1 MGKSAIRL
9 AIRIKRKLH
18 RPSVK
23 KTKDAAIHR
32 KLSHLTLWE
41 NAKVVLL
48 YAPIPHEKEVD
59 TWPIIER
66 AMNNKKTVALPV
78 TNKKDRSITLRVI
91 TSRDDT
97 ELCDFKF
104 PEPKKGCKEIKPSD
118 IDLVIIPGIAFDQK
132 GNRIGFGHGYYD
144 RLLKKITCPVI
155 ALAYE
160 FQILHAIPRQEHD
173 VPISMIVTEKNIYH
187 PAEKTP

>member
-1 MGKSAIRL
+1 MEKSAIRL
-9 AIRIKRKLH
+9 AIRLKRKRI

-32 KLSHLTLWE
+32 KLSHLALWKT
-41 NAKVVLL
+41 AKTIVL

-59 TWPIIER
+59 TWPMIKR
-66 AMNNKKTVALPV
+66 ALKNHKTVALPV
-78 TNKKDRSITLRVI
+78 TNKKDKSITLRQI
-91 TSRDDT
+91 TSQDDT
-97 ELCDFKF
+97 ELCDLNF
-104 PEPKKGCKEIKPSD
+104 PEPKKSCEEIKPD
-118 IDLVIIPGIAFDQK
+118 QIDLVIIPGIAFDKQ

-144 RLLKKITCPVI
+144 RLLKKTICPVI

-173 VPISMIVTEKNIYH
+173 VPIHMIVTEKNIYYT
-187 PAEKTP
+187 TP